1 MVHLSAE
8 RALKQVVEARDR
20 GLPVFAETCP
30 QYLFLS
36 QDDMARPDFEGAKYV
51 CTPPL
56 RPAHMQEDMWR
67 GLRTNDLQVVST
79 DHCPFCMKGQ
89 KDLGAD
95 NFAKIPN
102 GMPGV
107 ETRMYLMWDGGVRKG
122 RISMNRFVEITSTA
136 PAKIFGLYPNKGTIA
151 VGADADLLVWD
162 GEKRHV
168 LSDKTLHMRVDYT
181 PYEGREVVGAP
192 THVLSRGKVV
202 VENGKYVGKKGDGRF
217 VKRSTFNLM

>member
-1 MVHLSAE
+1 
-8 RALKQVVEARDR
+8 
-20 GLPVFAETCP
+20 
-30 QYLFLS
+30 
-36 QDDMARPDFEGAKYV
+36 
-51 CTPPL
+51 
-56 RPAHMQEDMWR
+56 MQEDMWR